1 MAFGKYILEM
11 EVLVTEAQ
19 RNTVDCRCSSETL
32 EPWCRLTPYAHWL
45 GPAPFVQVPSTGVSR
60 LKTC

>member
-1 MAFGKYILEM
+1 MAFGQYILEM
-11 EVLVTEAQ
+11 EVLVTEAL

-45 GPAPFVQVPSTGVSR
+45 GPAPYTSTIHWFLSAKKV
-60 LKTC
+60 